1 MEQATF
7 LYIIPAD
14 DYYWIKS
21 FVDYQLI
28 IYISLELILRV
39 YQNFIYFFLQQYSDQ
54 CKGLIQSTLDYF

>member
-7 LYIIPAD
+7 LCIMSAD

-28 IYISLELILRV
+28 IYI
-39 YQNFIYFFLQQYSDQ
+39 N
-54 CKGLIQSTLDYF
+54 

>member
-14 DYYWIKS
+14 DYYWIKI

-28 IYISLELILRV
+28 IYIDLGLTLRA
-39 YQNFIYFFLQQYSDQ
+39 YQNFIYFFPQQYLDQ